1 MHKLK
6 YTMKG
11 GAIFVGFD
19 KYDIVQAIAESSFAP
34 CATTEIWMMECANR
48 IAVQFG
54 YRLDYYNADTFID
67 ELLKYELLQE
77 IK

>member
-11 GAIFVGFD
+11 GAIFVGYD
-19 KYDIVQAIAESSFAP
+19 KYEIVEAIAESSFAP
-34 CATTEIWMMECANR
+34 TNTTEQFMQECANR
-48 IAVQFG
+48 IKIQFG
-54 YRLDYYNADTFID
+54 YRLNYYNADTFID
-67 ELLKYELLQE
+67 ELLKYQLLQE